1 MWEGNYGTE
10 PFDLRLTVLRLFGC
24 LGWIGLITLL
34 GTLLFGGGYYVRHVV
49 FGEKPRYEQT
59 ITCKL
64 EYTNPPVQS
73 GDYYINEMT
82 WNTYVHSSAFETMLW
97 SEEPFLSMDLDAHS
111 WAYMAGAK
119 EEDAEGEG
127 VLSGLLSAKV
137 ASDIHVPSFTVSCL
151 QEGQTESLSQAVQS
165 VVTDPWVT
173 YLPELKSAQV
183 IDVSE
188 VTLVYPDVRPLRAVI
203 LSAVLSCFFA
213 VVFFLL
219 REIGADSVWL
229 PATIRRRYGI
239 PVVGTLQSV
248 EFAQNAGYL
257 FKGVKTVSVCSTES
271 KVDLQQVTNALQE
284 KLQEGVESGR
294 AQDNSGALRTFTC
307 FTCFTCFTWK
317 IAQSPLTEPGDVE
330 TLRQADGVLV
340 VVSAGLHAGKPLEY
354 LLEFLQTQEIKVT
367 AALLWE
373 ADERLIK
380 SYYVLP
386 GGRK

>member
-34 GTLLFGGGYYVRHVV
+34 GTILFGGGSYMRHAV

-59 ITCKL
+59 VTCKL

-82 WNTYVHSSAFETMLW
+82 WNTYVHSSAFEMMLW
-97 SEEPFLSMDLDAHS
+97 SAEPFLSMDLDPYS
-111 WAYMAGAK
+111 WAHMAGAK
-119 EEDAEGEG
+119 EETEEEGL
-127 VLSGLLSAKV
+127 LSGLLSAKV

-151 QEGQTESLSQAVQS
+151 QEGQTEALSQAVQS
-165 VVTDPWVT
+165 VVTGPWVE

-219 REIGADSVWL
+219 REIGADSIWL
-229 PATIRRRYGI
+229 PATIRRRYGV

-257 FKGVKTVSVCSTES
+257 FNGMKTIAVCSTEYQ
-271 KVDLQQVTNALQE
+271 VDLQQVTNALQE
-284 KLQEGVESGR
+284 KLQGSAGSGSEERGRSKKDEGDLIWETVQ
-294 AQDNSGALRTFTC
+294 A
-307 FTCFTCFTWK
+307 
-317 IAQSPLTEPGDVE
+317 PLSEPGDME
-330 TLRQADGVLV
+330 TMRQADGVLV
-340 VVSAGLHAGKPLEY
+340 VVPAGLHAGKPLEY
-354 LLEFLQTQEIKVT
+354 LLEFLQTQKINAT

-380 SYYVLP
+380 TYYILP